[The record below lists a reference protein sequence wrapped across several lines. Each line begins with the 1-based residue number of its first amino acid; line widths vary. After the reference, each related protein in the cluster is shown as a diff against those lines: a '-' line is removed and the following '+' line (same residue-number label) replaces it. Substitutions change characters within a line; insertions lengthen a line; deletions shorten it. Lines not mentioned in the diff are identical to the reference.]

1 MKILSRIAAAA
12 VVLAAL
18 APLGAFADVP
28 GDHPAYL
35 HALSDLRAARWM
47 IEHRPGNWQQSQD
60 EHFAVQKI
68 DEAIR
73 ELREAAFDDGKNLND
88 HPPVDERPDQRG
100 RLHAAADFLK
110 RARGD
115 IAREEDNRYA
125 HGLRDRSIHHIE
137 EALHAVEHAIHD

>member
-1 MKILSRIAAAA
+1 MKLFHRIAP
-12 VVLAAL
+12 VLVMLAAL
-18 APLGAFADVP
+18 APFAAQADVP

-47 IEHRPGNWQQSQD
+47 IEHRPGNWNQRQD
-60 EHFAVQKI
+60 EHVAVQRI

-73 ELREAAFDDGKNLND
+73 DLKEAAFDDGKNLND

-100 RLHAAADFLK
+100 RLHAALDFLR

-115 IAREEDNRYA
+115 IAREEDNGYA
-125 HGLRDRSIHHIE
+125 RGLRNRSVKHIDQ
-137 EALHAVEHAIHD
+137 AIYSVQQAIHE